1 MIRLLSVF
9 VFLSLLVTGYVY
21 STRSTEANVVIL
33 SPDRPCELFR
43 DEPKMYE
50 TCREVWEF
58 ERRHS
63 SDVQIIL
70 D

>member
-9 VFLSLLVTGYVY
+9 VFLSLLITGYIY
-21 STRSTEANVVIL
+21 STRNTEANVVIL

-43 DEPKMYE
+43 DDKEMYE
-50 TCREVWEF
+50 TCRKVWEF

-63 SDVQIIL
+63 TDVQISL

>member
-9 VFLSLLVTGYVY
+9 VFLSLLVTGYIY
-21 STRSTEANVVIL
+21 STRSTEANGVIL
-33 SPDRPCELFR
+33 SPGRPCELFR
-43 DEPKMYE
+43 DDKEMYE
-50 TCREVWEF
+50 TCRKVWEF

-63 SDVQIIL
+63 SEVQIII

>member
-9 VFLSLLVTGYVY
+9 VFLSLIITGYVY
-21 STRSTEANVVIL
+21 STHSTASNVVIL

-43 DEPKMYE
+43 DEPEMYK
-50 TCREVWEF
+50 TCREVWAF
-58 ERRHS
+58 ERANH
-63 SDVQIIL
+63 DVVQISL

>member
-9 VFLSLLVTGYVY
+9 VFLSLLITGYVY

-50 TCREVWEF
+50 TCREVWAF
-58 ERRHS
+58 ERANH
-63 SDVQIIL
+63 DVVQISL